1 MSNEIAE
8 WLAQIRTLKQQLVE
22 TQRDRDAE
30 AKSATN
36 WRERYTTEA
45 QQRRSDNKLAQQQ
58 IKTLK
63 AQLQQLQSL
72 PQRQTDDRTSIAAV
86 EAEVAKYQT
95 IEELK
100 AKLKEV
106 LLERDRLMQ
115 ALITEQANHTQ
126 TRKSLTTVIGDTVD
140 NLNKVAHTNK
150 PSD

>member
-22 TQRDRDAE
+22 TQRDRNAE
-30 AKSATN
+30 AESAAN
-36 WRERYTTEA
+36 WRQRYTTEA

-58 IKTLK
+58 IETLK

-72 PQRQTDDRTSIAAV
+72 PQRQTDDPTSIAAV
-86 EAEVAKYQT
+86 EAEIATYQT

-100 AKLKEV
+100 TTLKQV
-106 LLERDRLMQ
+106 LLERDRLKQ
-115 ALITEQANHTQ
+115 ALIAERAKHEQ

-140 NLNKVAHTNK
+140 KLNKKQA
-150 PSD
+150 